1 MFRKSLDSVPKSVLT
16 KFLNELSVIRLRKNI
31 AYFDKS
37 NSILEVGYIMQI
49 KILPVR
55 VYHPVAFIYVGIKA
69 SPSGVTD
76 LRCSP

>member
-37 NSILEVGYIMQI
+37 NSILEVGLYYA

-76 LRCSP
+76 LRCNP